1 MEKYPTRK
9 QYRRLHRRRRARRRF
24 SGIFLGVVL
33 AGLGL
38 LGYALMLGEDALV
51 PRAVESATQGEE
63 LAASAPNDTT
73 LQLTI
78 PKMARVEDL
87 PVYDAPWD
95 DEAAIDAS
103 AAHLDSTGFPWQDGA
118 NVYIA
123 GHRMGFPGTRS
134 FLVFYDLDVL
144 ENGDE
149 VFLTD
154 AEGTKYT
161 YEVFEQFVTDPYDWG
176 PTDPEAGKSILTL
189 QSCTLPDY
197 TQRLIVQA
205 ELTKVEPGEKAEQ
218 TQGAKTAQEV
228 EPKQSESEQDEPV
241 PVEPASAEIV
251 QEVEPVLVEP
261 MPVESEAPALVQEV
275 EPVPVEPEQAS

>member
-9 QYRRLHRRRRARRRF
+9 QYRRLRRRRRARRGF
-24 SGIFLGVVL
+24 SGIFLVVVL

-38 LGYALMLGEDALV
+38 LGYALLLGEDALV

-103 AAHLDSTGFPWQDGA
+103 AAHLDSSGFPWQDGA

-154 AEGTKYT
+154 ADGTKYT

-205 ELTKVEPGEKAEQ
+205 ELTKVEPGEEAEQ
-218 TQGAKTAQEV
+218 TQGAKTEQEV
-228 EPKQSESEQDEPV
+228 EPKQSESEQDEPAR
-241 PVEPASAEIV
+241 VESAPAETV

>member
-9 QYRRLHRRRRARRRF
+9 QYRRLLRRRRRARRGF
-24 SGIFLGVVL
+24 SGIFLVVVL
-33 AGLGL
+33 AGLCLVTYALL
-38 LGYALMLGEDALV
+38 LGENPLV
-51 PRAVESATQGEE
+51 QRAVESATQGKE
-63 LAASAPNDTT
+63 LAASAPKDTT

-103 AAHLDSTGFPWQDGA
+103 AAHLDSSGFPWQDGA

-144 ENGDE
+144 EDGDE

-154 AEGTKYT
+154 ADGTKYT

-189 QSCTLPDY
+189 QTCTLPDY

-205 ELTKVEPGEKAEQ
+205 ELTKVEPGEEAEQ
-218 TQGAKTAQEV
+218 TPEAKTAQEV
-228 EPKQSESEQDEPV
+228 EPKQSESEQDEPA
-241 PVEPASAEIV
+241 PVEPVPAETAE
-251 QEVEPVLVEP
+251 EVEPVLVEP
-261 MPVESEAPALVQEV
+261 IPA
-275 EPVPVEPEQAS
+275 EP